1 LIVVLTSITLVFYL
15 VASIRNWRPVLDP
28 MNHSCSCHPNEILKI
43 RSPELNATCEK
54 QGFRTKDMHVITAE
68 ILNGHNKILIDNI
81 ASELIVLLPVV
92 NMSL

>member
-1 LIVVLTSITLVFYL
+1 MSVNLDKRLTLNTI
-15 VASIRNWRPVLDP
+15 D
-28 MNHSCSCHPNEILKI
+28 HSCSCHPNEILKI

-81 ASELIVLLPVV
+81 ASDY
-92 NMSL
+92 